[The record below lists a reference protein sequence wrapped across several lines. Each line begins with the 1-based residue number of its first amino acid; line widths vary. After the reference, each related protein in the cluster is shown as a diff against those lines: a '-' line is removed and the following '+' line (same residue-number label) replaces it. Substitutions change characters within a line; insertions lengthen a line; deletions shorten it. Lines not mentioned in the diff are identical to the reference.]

1 MEAVKFSR
9 RLYRQ
14 LPNCITVLRIIGT
27 VCLLFAESFTAVFY
41 VIYTLAGVSDALDG
55 WLARRLKLSSALG
68 AKLDSAADLTFYFVM
83 FIRIFPVLW
92 DTLPR
97 VIWLGVALV
106 VGLRLICYG
115 YVAVRFHRFSAM
127 HTRMNKLTGAAVFA
141 LPYLARTG
149 AVTPY
154 CWGLFGVS
162 LLAALEELRI
172 HVRAKEYAGKTE

>member
-1 MEAVKFSR
+1 MDTAKFSA

-14 LPNCITVLRIIGT
+14 LPNCITILRIIGT
-27 VCLLFAESFTAVFY
+27 VCLLFIQPFTAAFY

-68 AKLDSAADLTFYFVM
+68 AKLDSIADLTFYTVM
-83 FIRIFPVLW
+83 FVQIFPVLW
-92 DTLPR
+92 AMLPR

-106 VGLRLICYG
+106 VGLRLVCYG
-115 YVAVRFHRFSAM
+115 YVAVRFRRFSSM

-141 LPYLARTG
+141 LPYLARTP

-162 LLAALEELRI
+162 LLGTLDEMKI
-172 HVRAKEYAGKTE
+172 HLRAKEYAGKSE